1 MNITKAP
8 LSYGTEYDYDYD
20 TYSPC
25 RMESV
30 KHSSERFLP
39 VLYLLVILFG
49 LPGNMLVLWVLLK
62 YRRLRNMTDICLL
75 NLAVSDLIF
84 VVSLPFWA
92 YFTANQWIF
101 GDALCKIIDVLY
113 MLGYYG
119 GIMFI
124 SLISIDRYFAIVHA
138 VSPFMRRTTLH
149 GLISSIA
156 MWIIA
161 LLASL
166 PNLLHTKT
174 VVSEGRT
181 ICHSFFPDGI
191 TPKWA
196 ICMIFKNNVL
206 GFLIP
211 LSVMLFCYINIVICL
226 IKNKTN
232 KHKAIKVIF
241 VVVITFLI
249 FWTPH
254 NIVLFLVSLKHL
266 NILSGCGT
274 DIKLTTAQQITESIT
289 FVHCCLNPIIYA
301 FLGQKFKSDL
311 RRFFRW
317 PSICRY
323 KAHWQDQFTSREFN
337 ISVRTQS
344 SSDNHFS
351 RLM

>member
-1 MNITKAP
+1 MNTTEMP
-8 LSYGTEYDYDYD
+8 SGFSTEYDYDYE

-30 KHSSERFLP
+30 KSFSERFLP

-49 LPGNMLVLWVLLK
+49 LPGNILVLWVLLK

-75 NLAVSDLIF
+75 NLAISDLIF
-84 VVSLPFWA
+84 VLSLPFWA

-101 GDALCKIIDVLY
+101 GDALCKVISAFY

-119 GIMFI
+119 GILFI

-138 VSPFMRRTTLH
+138 VSPLMRRTTLH

-156 MWIIA
+156 MWFIA

-166 PNLLHTKT
+166 PNLIYTKT
-174 VVSEGRT
+174 ELLEGRT
-181 ICHSFFPDGI
+181 ICHSF
-191 TPKWA
+191 TPGGSTTKWE
-196 ICMIFKNNVL
+196 ICIILKNNVL

-211 LSVMLFCYINIVICL
+211 LVIMLFCYTNIVIIL
-226 IKNKTN
+226 LKNKSS
-232 KHKAIKVIF
+232 KHRAIKVIF
-241 VVVITFLI
+241 TVVITFLI

-254 NIVLFLVSLKHL
+254 NIVLFLMSLKQL
-266 NILSGCGT
+266 QILTGC
-274 DIKLTTAQQITESIT
+274 DMLIRLTITQQITESIT

-311 RRFFRW
+311 RRLFRFPW
-317 PSICRY
+317 KCGY
-323 KAHWQDQFTSREFN
+323 KARCKDQFISREFN
-337 ISVRTQS
+337 NSVRTPS
-344 SSDNHFS
+344 SSDNYFS